1 MESIKDGIVSTFDA
15 FDEKINRLIRVQ
27 QQDSTAARMGM
38 EASLMKLYNA
48 MFETSEYLQ
57 NGFDNVT
64 DAIYEASSIMT
75 AQQAEEMEFI
85 A

>member
-1 MESIKDGIVSTFDA
+1 
-15 FDEKINRLIRVQ
+15 
-27 QQDSTAARMGM
+27 MGM